1 MKIVKTCCFWYNEFM
16 KRIFKS
22 KIFWVIIVLLVIGG
36 LALVQFLVSRQQI
49 EYITEEVKIGDV
61 KQTVSATGQLKSAID
76 IELNFKTT
84 GRLNSLNVFVGSKII
99 KGQQL
104 ATLRAVDLQIDIN
117 IAKANLLE
125 AQANLQKILAGAT
138 REEVALKEAEVAK
151 SESALTSAKSDLI
164 NNEIIYTQALNN
176 AEDNLLRDINSS
188 LSKASFSLQEMDD
201 TINFE
206 GNANNFNTFNGSLEN
221 SFLLSYD
228 IAKEK
233 FSIADES
240 YSLTIVS
247 PTKQNIEIT
256 ADRTLSALMQ
266 VSDTLDD
273 LSSLLDFVLTNA
285 NLTITKLDTLK
296 TTINTERTTTN
307 TSIDTVVTEN
317 QDLIDAQIDYDTKI
331 VDTQND
337 INEAEKALVKA
348 QADLNLIKAPA
359 RSEDILLAQAKVS
372 KAEADLA
379 QAQEGLSDTIII
391 APQDGIITNINYEI
405 GEQTSLTTAIIEMS
419 ASKNF
424 KIEVDIP
431 ESDIAKVEVGDF
443 INVTLDAFTEDD
455 IFKAE
460 VVSIDPAETEIQD
473 VIYFNVTALLNDSQD
488 ESIAELIPKIKPG
501 MTANIEISTAEVNN
515 VLIIPFRAVK
525 EIEGR
530 KIVEVL
536 ENEKPREVTI
546 STGLRGDEGEVE
558 VTSGLNVGQNVITSV
573 REK

>member
-1 MKIVKTCCFWYNEFM
+1 M